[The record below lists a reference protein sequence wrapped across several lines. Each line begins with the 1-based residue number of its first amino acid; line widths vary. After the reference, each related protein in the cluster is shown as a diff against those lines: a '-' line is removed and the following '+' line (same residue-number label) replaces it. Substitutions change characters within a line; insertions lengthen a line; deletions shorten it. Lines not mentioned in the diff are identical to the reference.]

1 MVYFQIWDSLV
12 LFLVSSFDGGL
23 SDVVELVECWVSDLV
38 ASGNIISRPALS
50 ASFLVLESDTVLDLD
65 EIVDVVAWV
74 DLPHAEWDEEHW
86 DDPEESSSPQDSGVP
101 SGIESEA
108 LVLELSNPSED
119 VDDEDENGDDDLEEE
134 IHELWDLL
142 SGSQSHEGLKV
153 VEAEQESDEHELAHQ
168 AEEELDVS
176 GVAVE
181 QVEDVES
188 SLNAEHEGPDEA
200 EEAHDDAPDF
210 LFHLLLDLWEEVL
223 RELHEE
229 VDESEDGVDS
239 QAEAHGEEDH
249 TEEVLPWEQSEKGGE
264 HDEEELGSGSG
275 ELEHWDF
282 LLAGDVSEE

>member
-50 ASFLVLESDTVLDLD
+50 ASFLVLESDTILDLD

-74 DLPHAEWDEEHW
+74 DLPHAEWDKEHW

-101 SGIESEA
+101 SGIESET

-134 IHELWDLL
+134 LHELWDLL

-153 VEAEQESDEHELAHQ
+153 VQ
-168 AEEELDVS
+168 ANRNPMNT
-176 GVAVE
+176 
-181 QVEDVES
+181 S
-188 SLNAEHEGPDEA
+188 SHIRQKRSWMFPE
-200 EEAHDDAPDF
+200 
-210 LFHLLLDLWEEVL
+210 
-223 RELHEE
+223 
-229 VDESEDGVDS
+229 
-239 QAEAHGEEDH
+239 
-249 TEEVLPWEQSEKGGE
+249 
-264 HDEEELGSGSG
+264 
-275 ELEHWDF
+275 
-282 LLAGDVSEE
+282 